1 MKTITILSA
10 ILFLSFS
17 SNSVEFSSKYM
28 IQLTKDALLADKIEL
43 VCQDFNDGQKFS
55 IKGFSIK
62 LPGHPVEVI
71 NGASLN
77 ATAKSYMKDLKIN
90 QMVSIYD
97 IKSAYDGDQ
106 LITTKDIPSF
116 YIKIIEE
123 QNTVVMID

>member
-10 ILFLSFS
+10 ILFLSFN

-28 IQLTKDALLADKIEL
+28 IQLTKDDLLADKIEL

-55 IKGFSIK
+55 IKGFNIK
-62 LPGHPVEVI
+62 FPGHPLEVI

-77 ATAKSYMKDLKIN
+77 ATAKSYMKDLKVN
-90 QMVSIYD
+90 QMVSIFN

-106 LITTKDIPSF
+106 LISNKDIPSF
-116 YIKIIEE
+116 YIKIVEE
-123 QNTVVMID
+123 QNTVVLN

>member
-17 SNSVEFSSKYM
+17 YNSVEFSGKYM
-28 IQLTKDALLADKIEL
+28 IQLTKDDLLANKIEL

-55 IKGFSIK
+55 IQGFSIK

-77 ATAKSYMKDLKIN
+77 STAKSYMKDLKVN
-90 QMVSIYD
+90 QMVSIFD
-97 IKSAYDGDQ
+97 IKSAYYGEQ

-123 QNTVVMID
+123 QNTIVVND

>member
-17 SNSVEFSSKYM
+17 SNSIEFSNKYM
-28 IQLTKDALLADKIEL
+28 IQLTKSDLLSHKIEL

-62 LPGHPVEVI
+62 FPGHPVEVI

-77 ATAKSYMKDLKIN
+77 ATAQAYMKDLKAN
-90 QMVSIYD
+90 QMVSIFD
-97 IKSAYDGDQ
+97 IKSAYQDEQ
-106 LITTKDIPSF
+106 LISTKDIPSF
-116 YIKIIEE
+116 YIKIKEE
-123 QNTVVMID
+123 QNTVVMNH